1 MKMPNQVYWAFGS
14 STSLWVVYYNGSGT
28 IAAALSS
35 MPPSC
40 LRQSGRVMPSQ
51 SKMTRIK
58 TRARA
63 PEGKRQVLIIM
74 DLGGHQVGQGR
85 GSGGRHQD
93 VPCCGRGRAGL
104 AKQKKARKSDSPR
117 GIAAARRGGFEFVS
131 CVLWE
136 IR

>member
-1 MKMPNQVYWAFGS
+1 MPNQVYWAFGS

-40 LRQSGRVMPSQ
+40 HRQSGRVMPSQ

-74 DLGGHQVGQGR
+74 DQEVIKSVKVAAVEDDIKMSHAVEEAVRDWLSKR
-85 GSGGRHQD
+85 KRE
-93 VPCCGRGRAGL
+93 RA
-104 AKQKKARKSDSPR
+104 ASNA
-117 GIAAARRGGFEFVS
+117 V
-131 CVLWE
+131 
-136 IR
+136 